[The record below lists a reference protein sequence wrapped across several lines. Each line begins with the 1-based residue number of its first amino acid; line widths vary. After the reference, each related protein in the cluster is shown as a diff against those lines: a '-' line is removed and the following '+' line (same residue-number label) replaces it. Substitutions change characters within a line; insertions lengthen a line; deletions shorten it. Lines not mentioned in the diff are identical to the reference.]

1 MTERDELQRSK
12 GQKQPKG
19 LMDAA
24 LIVVMVS
31 RDTHKSK
38 HVELHFKYVW
48 FIMNHLHLN
57 HTGFFF

>member
-1 MTERDELQRSK
+1 
-12 GQKQPKG
+12 
-19 LMDAA
+19 MDAA

-57 HTGFFF
+57 HTGFFFLNKPSLSYDCLIG